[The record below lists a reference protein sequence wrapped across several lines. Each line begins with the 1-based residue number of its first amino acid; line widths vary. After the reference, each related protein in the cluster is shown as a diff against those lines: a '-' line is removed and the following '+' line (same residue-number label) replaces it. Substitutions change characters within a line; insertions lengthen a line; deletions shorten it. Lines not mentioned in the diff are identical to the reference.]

1 MSKLFT
7 NFLKYK
13 RNKKFEKVL
22 NSRKVCCNNFLRSQR
37 LVLLYYFHQKTSKEK
52 TAILEN
58 ITPFFYFLWYHDL
71 SLYEKACLH
80 NLCMNRA
87 SLDRVSL
94 TSTTLWVVLISPINK
109 QQLTNWTASHL
120 VGAIRLFFD
129 LIDISVANSHAIY
142 KVLYP
147 KGMELQDFKIIL
159 AKSWIGACNSHSRNT
174 PVSHVSHWEV
184 LLVSVPLHL
193 PVPQTAR
200 GKCRYYYTYN
210 VILVEVFCAW
220 FPAVDLETVLQISI
234 PKFNENKH
242 FFCCYSFISSLS
254 FTLGYVASIFFIWVR
269 VALIKIRNFKNLSDT
284 S

>member
-1 MSKLFT
+1 
-7 NFLKYK
+7 
-13 RNKKFEKVL
+13 
-22 NSRKVCCNNFLRSQR
+22 
-37 LVLLYYFHQKTSKEK
+37 
-52 TAILEN
+52 
-58 ITPFFYFLWYHDL
+58 
-71 SLYEKACLH
+71 
-80 NLCMNRA
+80 MNRA

-94 TSTTLWVVLISPINK
+94 TSTILWVVLISPIKK

-129 LIDISVANSHAIY
+129 LIDISVVNSHTIY

-147 KGMELQDFKIIL
+147 QGMELQDFKIIL
-159 AKSWIGACNSHSRNT
+159 AKSWIGACNSRSWNT

-193 PVPQTAR
+193 PVPQTTKV
-200 GKCRYYYTYN
+200 KCRYYYTFN
-210 VILVEVFCAW
+210 VMLVEVFCAW

-254 FTLGYVASIFFIWVR
+254 FTLGYVASIFFTWVR
-269 VALIKIRNFKNLSDT
+269 DALIKIRNFKNLSNT
-284 S
+284 SWKCSVLE